1 MEYCIYT
8 YLKTLAK
15 FEPHNNYRTRLS
27 PMHGKNKSHTKHK
40 TLKSHVFGMVLLI
53 QESPVVGKVLF
64 LVCQSFS
71 HLIHYYFHLISS
83 HISCLH
89 FFVDVSKIQCIKDT
103 KIDVISLK
111 WHFFLEQCVSLRIKS
126 LAKKYEKYQAW
137 SYQNFKDKPLGYPPG
152 LELPFT
158 GTSKK
163 NL

>member
-71 HLIHYYFHLISS
+71 HLHKSLFSFTQFTLFEFVIDLSKIHCIKYTKTYLFSLKYIKYPWY
-83 HISCLH
+83 
-89 FFVDVSKIQCIKDT
+89 FFVITYNAWILIKNKLTVQCRVKFT
-103 KIDVISLK
+103 KLVYLIRQI
-111 WHFFLEQCVSLRIKS
+111 
-126 LAKKYEKYQAW
+126 
-137 SYQNFKDKPLGYPPG
+137 
-152 LELPFT
+152 
-158 GTSKK
+158 
-163 NL
+163 